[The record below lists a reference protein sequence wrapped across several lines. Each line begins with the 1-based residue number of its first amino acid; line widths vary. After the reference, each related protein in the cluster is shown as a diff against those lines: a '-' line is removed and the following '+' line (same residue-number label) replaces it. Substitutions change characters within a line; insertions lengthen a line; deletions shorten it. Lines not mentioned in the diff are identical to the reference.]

1 MLIPSFYC
9 EVAIVMRNTLRFFII
24 SIAFFSL
31 ASCGGS
37 STEEAETL
45 VKSEVE
51 TVPIDI
57 AADTPV
63 ETPIETPVEPTTEDD
78 NNLAQANIL
87 FIISDDQGLDASA
100 QYDFSDDV
108 PQTPTLD
115 MLAQQGITFENMW
128 VTPACST
135 TRSTIITGKYG
146 VNNGESLP
154 GNLSAEHE
162 ILQQYL
168 KGNVA
173 SATYQSAVFGK
184 WHIGGNDQTHP
195 NDVGVDY
202 YAGNIGN
209 LSDYYDWS
217 LTVNGVV
224 ENSTA
229 YHSTKITDLALNW
242 VNEQTTPWFAWVA
255 YSAPHSPLH
264 LPPESLHSR
273 DLSGTSTDITNNKR
287 DYYLAAIEAMDA
299 EIGRL
304 LASLDEETRNN
315 TIIIYL
321 GDNGT
326 PANVIDASSYSKTHA
341 KGSLYQGGIATPFI
355 VSGQGVTR
363 LNERESA
370 LVTATDLYATIAEIS
385 GISSTKVHDSQS
397 FKSLFT
403 DESSGGKEYIY
414 TAYKSDEVSGWAM
427 RSKDY
432 KLIEFEDGS
441 QELYLLSASVTGDIA
456 DNLAETFAETHNLLP
471 TNDINL
477 LAQVANL
484 SAASAAIYAK
494 ETLNPVDITN
504 VTLTSQSKNCIDYIE
519 QFTSTVNDINKG
531 VVYQGD
537 LVISQLGDKCVFN
550 TNAIPN
556 HDFNDGGSAFPN
568 DVSEQDDQFE
578 ITISPSKASQV
589 TPLSLQLDNAI
600 LLNGV
605 KVDLLAAGCY
615 GVGNGKIG
623 CNDIS
628 QPWRYEPMH
637 TANGFAV
644 DSHNAHA
651 QPDGTYHYHGS
662 PIALFEDDVSQSSPV
677 IGFAADGFPIY
688 GTYFNDEG
696 NIRAVTSSYR
706 LKSGSRANGSGDP
719 GGSYDGSFI
728 DDYEYVEGLGDLDEC
743 NGMTLDGGYAYYI
756 TVSYPYVLS
765 CFSGT
770 PDSSFNK

>member
-1 MLIPSFYC
+1 ML
-9 EVAIVMRNTLRFFII
+9 NTLRFII
-24 SIAFFSL
+24 LSTIFVTL

-37 STEEAETL
+37 STED
-45 VKSEVE
+45 VE
-51 TVPIDI
+51 DPI
-57 AADTPV
+57 
-63 ETPIETPVEPTTEDD
+63 ETPIETPVDPPAEDD
-78 NNLAQANIL
+78 NALVQPNIL

-100 QYDFSDDV
+100 QYYFSDDV
-108 PQTPTLD
+108 PQTPTLN

-146 VNNGESLP
+146 VNNGVESLP
-154 GNLSAEHE
+154 GNLSAEHQ

-168 KGNVA
+168 KGNAA
-173 SATYQSAVFGK
+173 SGNYQSAVFGK
-184 WHIGGNDQTHP
+184 WHIGGNDETHP
-195 NDVGVDY
+195 NDIGVDY

-217 LTVNGVV
+217 LTINGEV
-224 ENSTA
+224 ENSTE
-229 YHSTKITDLALNW
+229 YHSTKITDLAINW
-242 VNEQTTPWFAWVA
+242 VGEQTTPWFAWVA

-264 LPPESLHSR
+264 LPPESLRSR

-304 LASLDEETRNN
+304 LASLDDDTRNN
-315 TIIIYL
+315 TIIIYI

-326 PANVIDASSYSKTHA
+326 PANVINASIYSQTHA
-341 KGSLYQGGIATPFI
+341 KGSLYQGGIATPFV

-363 LNERESA
+363 INERESA
-370 LVTATDLYATIAEIS
+370 LVTATDLYATIAEIA
-385 GISSTKVHDSQS
+385 GISATKIYDSQS

-403 DESSGGKEYIY
+403 DGANGGREYAY
-414 TAYKSDEVSGWAM
+414 TAYKSAGVTGWTT

-432 KLIEFEDGS
+432 KLIEFEEGN
-441 QELYLLSASVTGDIA
+441 QELYLLAGSVTGDIS
-456 DNLAETFAETHNLLP
+456 DDLVETFAETNNLLP
-471 TNDINL
+471 TNDTDL
-477 LAQVANL
+477 LAQVATL
-484 SAASAAIYAK
+484 TAVSAIIYGEEAQS
-494 ETLNPVDITN
+494 PIDITN
-504 VTLTSQSKNCIDYIE
+504 VTLSSQSKNCVDYIE

-531 VVYQGD
+531 VVFQGD
-537 LVISQLGDKCVFN
+537 LVISQIGDKCVFN

-568 DVSEQDDQFE
+568 DVSEQNDQFE
-578 ITISPSKASQV
+578 ITIAPTKASQV
-589 TPLSLQLDNAI
+589 TRLSLQVDNAI

-615 GVGNGKIG
+615 GIGNGKIG

-628 QPWRYEPMH
+628 ELWRYDPMH

-662 PIALFEDDVSQSSPV
+662 PIALFENNANQYSPV

-688 GTYFNDEG
+688 GTYFDDEG
-696 NIRAVTSSYR
+696 QVRSVTSSYR
-706 LKSGSRANGSGDP
+706 LKLGDRPNGVGDP

-743 NGMTLDGGYAYYI
+743 NGMTLNDDYAYYI
-756 TVSYPYVLS
+756 TVGYPYVLS